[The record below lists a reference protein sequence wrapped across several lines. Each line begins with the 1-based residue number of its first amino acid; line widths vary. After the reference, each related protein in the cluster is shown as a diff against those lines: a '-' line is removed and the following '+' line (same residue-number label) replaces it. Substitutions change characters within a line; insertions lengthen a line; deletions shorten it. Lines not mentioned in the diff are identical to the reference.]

1 MWWGHEFQPIWNCQA
16 VRMRYNVVIKRGG
29 MMIMYF
35 DSRLPRQERPSQKR
49 RSGERES
56 KRESERARE
65 SENRS
70 NVTSLP
76 GRAMKNLSALQHIT
90 VCSFQLCI
98 FHWTKWAGGILPA
111 DRCKYLSFYMYNVWF
126 NVPLFWYVKKPFN
139 NPCSFIINHKLETLS
154 HTLSKL
160 EHQLK
165 LNK

>member
-1 MWWGHEFQPIWNCQA
+1 
-16 VRMRYNVVIKRGG
+16 MRYNVVIKRGG

-98 FHWTKWAGGILPA
+98 FHWTK
-111 DRCKYLSFYMYNVWF
+111 
-126 NVPLFWYVKKPFN
+126 
-139 NPCSFIINHKLETLS
+139 
-154 HTLSKL
+154 
-160 EHQLK
+160 
-165 LNK
+165 